1 MRGIREE
8 VRCRV
13 PRLTMSLVMA
23 IIFFVIGYVVPRAPG
38 IESILVPG
46 IEGGASYLIGAI
58 TLGITVIFLIR
69 ALYDALVLGD
79 IVMDIIVRR
88 LGIKGESSP
97 RRAARDFIYII
108 VIILVTTAIFPVVVL
123 VKWPGESSWLS
134 AATIYIAL
142 GLIIVLI
149 YDIGRVIYRVIE
161 QRAELLADRLSKIAE
176 TDEKG

>member
-13 PRLTMSLVMA
+13 PRLTMSLLMA

-38 IESILVPG
+38 IDSILIPG

-58 TLGITVIFLIR
+58 TLGITVIFLIL

-88 LGIKGESSP
+88 
-97 RRAARDFIYII
+97 
-108 VIILVTTAIFPVVVL
+108 
-123 VKWPGESSWLS
+123 
-134 AATIYIAL
+134 
-142 GLIIVLI
+142 
-149 YDIGRVIYRVIE
+149 
-161 QRAELLADRLSKIAE
+161 
-176 TDEKG
+176 

>member
-1 MRGIREE
+1 
-8 VRCRV
+8 
-13 PRLTMSLVMA
+13 MA
-23 IIFFVIGYVVPRAPG
+23 IIFFVIGYVVPRTPG
-38 IESILVPG
+38 IDSILIPG

-79 IVMDIIVRR
+79 IVTDIIVRR
-88 LGIKGESSP
+88 LGIKGERSP

-108 VIILVTTAIFPVVVL
+108 VIILVITAIFPVVVM
-123 VKWPGESSWLS
+123 VKWPGESSWLA

-161 QRAELLADRLSKIAE
+161 QKAELLADSLSKIAE
-176 TDEKG
+176 TDESG